1 MVTGPGTLDSRS
13 WYLKLGLLTEA
24 KKEMMAQTLQL
35 AFRIAFVW
43 AGGFLLAVAVRA
55 LLPDGSGFTFNGKQ
69 STVFL
74 PYSRVGFW
82 TCLLAA
88 LTVTGMVVC
97 RAMLADFTAPSV
109 R

>member
-1 MVTGPGTLDSRS
+1 MI
-13 WYLKLGLLTEA
+13 
-24 KKEMMAQTLQL
+24 AQTVQL

-55 LLPDGSGFTFNGKQ
+55 LLPDSSGLTFAGRHAPL
-69 STVFL
+69 FI
-74 PYSRVGFW
+74 PYSRIGFW

-88 LTVTGMVVC
+88 LTVNGLVIF
-97 RAMLADFTAPSV
+97 RALSADFSSTPL

>member
-1 MVTGPGTLDSRS
+1 
-13 WYLKLGLLTEA
+13 
-24 KKEMMAQTLQL
+24 MMAQTLQL

-55 LLPDGSGFTFNGKQ
+55 LLPDQSGLTFTGKQ
-69 STVFL
+69 ATVFL
-74 PYSRVGFW
+74 PYARIGFW

-88 LTVTGMVVC
+88 LTVTGLVVW
-97 RAMLADFTAPSV
+97 RAMYADFSATTV